1 VRAAVPH
8 VRRHLPPRVDDWH
21 DKRRWVRIPRTRME
35 KKKEGNARGGSE
47 SQEHGGRATDGNR

>member
-1 VRAAVPH
+1 
-8 VRRHLPPRVDDWH
+8 
-21 DKRRWVRIPRTRME
+21 ME